1 MDKSTIIG
9 LVGGFTLVIS
19 AILFKGEIGLFLS
32 LSSVTIVGGGVVCSS
47 FINYSIADVKNT
59 FSLLL
64 ETLSAPKNDLRTDI
78 ELMNM
83 FARKARREGLLR
95 LEDDIRNVESNF
107 LKNGLQLAV
116 DGTEKDTLITIM
128 QDQLESS
135 RRNLN
140 KSVNVLG
147 GMAEYSPAFG
157 MIGTVIGLILMLQN
171 IQDPESLGAGLA
183 VALLTTLYGTVF
195 ANMIFNPLA
204 GKLDHL
210 GDKQIIRNRMFM
222 SAIISIVD
230 EENPRLME
238 NKMLNFVSPE
248 ERSEYREYYQ
258 EQSFNKAREEKLYEN
273 WTHYQNNSW
282 QDLLIALEAG

>member
-9 LVGGFTLVIS
+9 LVGGFTLVIG
-19 AILFKGEIGLFLS
+19 AILFQGELGLFLS
-32 LSSVTIVGGGVVCSS
+32 LSSLIIVGGGVISSS
-47 FINYSIADVKNT
+47 FVNYSIEDVKDT
-59 FSLLL
+59 FSLLF
-64 ETLSAPKNDLRTDI
+64 ETLSARRNDLRTDI

-95 LEDDIRNVESNF
+95 LEDDIRQVDNDF

-128 QDQLESS
+128 RDQLESS

-140 KSVNVLG
+140 KSVSVLG
-147 GMAEYSPAFG
+147 SMAEYSPAFG

-210 GDKQIIRNRMFM
+210 GDKKIIRNRMFM
-222 SAIISIVD
+222 SALISIVD

-238 NKMLNFVSPE
+238 NKMLNYVSPD
-248 ERSEYREYYQ
+248 ERAEYREYYQ
-258 EQSFNKAREEKLYEN
+258 EQSFNKAREEKLY
-273 WTHYQNNSW
+273 QNA
-282 QDLLIALEAG
+282 IPT

>member
-1 MDKSTIIG
+1 LDKSTIIG
-9 LVGGFTLVIS
+9 LVGGFTLVIC
-19 AILFKGEIGLFLS
+19 AILFQGEIGLFLS
-32 LSSVTIVGGGVVCSS
+32 LSAVTIVGGGVICSS
-47 FINYSIADVKNT
+47 FINFSIDDVKNT
-59 FSLLL
+59 FSLLI
-64 ETLSAPKNDLRTDI
+64 ETLSAPDNDLRTDI

-95 LEDDIRNVESNF
+95 LEDDIRHVDSIF

-116 DGTEKDTLITIM
+116 DGTEKETLVTIM

-140 KSVNVLG
+140 KSVSVLG

-248 ERSEYREYYQ
+248 QRSEYREYYQ

-273 WTHYQNNSW
+273 WTKYQNNSW
-282 QDLLIALEAG
+282 QDLLIALETG